1 MDAGRRS
8 ELEAKVYA
16 GQRLSREDGEA
27 LFACDDLAW
36 LGRLAHHRRT
46 ELNGDRVTFATDP
59 DPSRELAGESP
70 LAALLPYGKKDDH
83 GQRLDRL
90 IRLRDQQDATGGLVV
105 VVPVLHQP
113 ESGDHTET
121 AAPAE
126 SLKTF
131 AVARLLVDNVPHV
144 KSLWGN
150 HGLSVAQ
157 LTLNFGADD
166 LDGTVTEAGPTRED
180 LLEVIWDAGF
190 RPVERDARYE
200 VVREHEAAPSLAG
213 RRSEPQQVWA

>member
-1 MDAGRRS
+1 MDAGRKS
-8 ELEAKVYA
+8 ELETKVYA
-16 GQRLSREDGEA
+16 GERLTRADGEA
-27 LFACDDLAW
+27 LLGCDDLAW

-46 ELNGDRVTFATDP
+46 ELNGDRVLFAADP
-59 DPSRELAGESP
+59 DPARELAGESP
-70 LAALLPYGKKDDH
+70 LAALLPYGKDDNH
-83 GQRLDRL
+83 GQRLDHL
-90 IRLRDQQDATGGLVV
+90 IRLRDRQDETGGLVV
-105 VVPVLHQP
+105 LIPVLHQP

-166 LDGTVTEAGPTRED
+166 LDGSVTDGDPTRDD
-180 LLEVIWDAGF
+180 LLELIWDAGF

-200 VVREHEAAPSLAG
+200 VVHEHEPAPSLAG
-213 RRSEPQQVWA
+213 RRSEPQKVWA

>member
-1 MDAGRRS
+1 MDAGRRG

-16 GQRLSREDGEA
+16 GERLSRADGEA
-27 LFACDDLAW
+27 LFASDDLAW

-46 ELNGDRVTFATDP
+46 ELNGDRVLFTTDL
-59 DPSRELAGESP
+59 DPADEINGESAA
-70 LAALLPYGKKDDH
+70 AALLPYGENDDH
-83 GQRLDRL
+83 GQRLDHL
-90 IRLRDQQDATGGLVV
+90 LRVREQQDATSGFKVLI
-105 VVPVLHQP
+105 PLLHQP
-113 ESGDHTET
+113 ESRDHTET

-144 KSLWGN
+144 KSLWAN

-166 LDGTVTEAGPTRED
+166 LDGSLTGGITRD
-180 LLEVIWDAGF
+180 DVLELIWDAGF
-190 RPVERDARYE
+190 RPAERDANYE
-200 VVREHEAAPSLAG
+200 VVREHDQAPSLAG

>member
-1 MDAGRRS
+1 MDAGRKR
-8 ELEAKVYA
+8 ELETKVYA
-16 GQRLSREDGEA
+16 GERLTREDGEA

-46 ELNGDRVTFATDP
+46 ELNGDRVMFAADLDP
-59 DPSRELAGESP
+59 AAELAGESA
-70 LAALLPYGKKDDH
+70 LAALLPYGKNDDH
-83 GQRLDRL
+83 KQRVDRL
-90 IRLRDQQDATGGLVV
+90 IGLREQQDATGGLLVLI
-105 VVPVLHQP
+105 PVLHQP

-131 AVARLLVDNVPHV
+131 AVARLLADNVPHV
-144 KSLWGN
+144 KSLWAN

-166 LDGTVTEAGPTRED
+166 LDGSLADAGVTRDD
-180 LLEVIWDAGF
+180 LLELIWDAGF

-200 VVREHEAAPSLAG
+200 VVREHDQAPALAA

>member
-1 MDAGRRS
+1 MDAGRKG

-16 GQRLSREDGEA
+16 GERLSRADGEA

-36 LGRLAHHRRT
+36 LGRLAHYRRT
-46 ELNGDRVTFATDP
+46 ELHGDRVLFTVDVDP
-59 DPSRELAGESP
+59 AGEIGGESP
-70 LAALLPYGKKDDH
+70 AAALLPYGENDDH
-83 GQRLDRL
+83 PQRVDHL
-90 IRLRDQQDATGGLVV
+90 LRVREQQDATGGLKVLI
-105 VVPVLHQP
+105 PLLHQP

-144 KSLWGN
+144 KSLWAN
-150 HGLSVAQ
+150 HGPSVAQ

-166 LDGTVTEAGPTRED
+166 LDGSLTDAGITRDD
-180 LLEVIWDAGF
+180 LLELIWDAGF
-190 RPVERDARYE
+190 QPVERDARYE
-200 VVREHEAAPSLAG
+200 VVREHDRAPSLAG